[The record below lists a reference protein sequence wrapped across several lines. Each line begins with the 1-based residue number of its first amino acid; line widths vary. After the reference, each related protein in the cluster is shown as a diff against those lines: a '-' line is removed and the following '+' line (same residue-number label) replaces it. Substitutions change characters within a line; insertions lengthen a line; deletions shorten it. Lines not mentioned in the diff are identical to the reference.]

1 MKFLLGQVLLLNI
14 REEIMK
20 LGKLGTY
27 CNQMLGSG
35 LLTASCDSVIFYGAV
50 QTTGWSAGQAHI
62 GLVLE
67 KQKNNVVL

>member
-35 LLTASCDSVIFYGAV
+35 LLTVIFYGAV

>member
-1 MKFLLGQVLLLNI
+1 MTILQVLLLNI
-14 REEIMK
+14 MDEIMK
-20 LGKLGTY
+20 LGKLGIFY
-27 CNQMLGSG
+27 QMLGSG
-35 LLTASCDSVIFYGAV
+35 LLPASCDSVIFYGAV